1 MNEVNMATRKRLNIT
16 MHPIE
21 LKKLDRIA
29 KQYQETRSGMI
40 ERLIQR
46 FHKQSDND
54 ILGDLTEL
62 SYELRDRSKDKDKV
76 K

>member
-1 MNEVNMATRKRLNIT
+1 MNEVNMATRKRINIT

-29 KQYQETRSGMI
+29 EQYQETRSGMI
-40 ERLIQR
+40 ERLIQK
-46 FHKQSDND
+46 FKGESDSD
-54 ILGDLTEL
+54 WIGEKTEM
-62 SYELRDRSKDKDKV
+62 SYHAPDKKKDKV